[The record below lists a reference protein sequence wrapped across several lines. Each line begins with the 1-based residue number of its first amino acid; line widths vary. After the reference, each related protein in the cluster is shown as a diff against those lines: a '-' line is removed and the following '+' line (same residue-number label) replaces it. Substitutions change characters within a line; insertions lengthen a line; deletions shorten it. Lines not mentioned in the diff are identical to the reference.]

1 MGVQGEKLL
10 GVAGKAII
18 RRNGKILLLQRSIS
32 DAFDP
37 GLWEFPGGK
46 INFGENVIE
55 ALKREVWE
63 EVGLYVKVGRPLIT
77 WNFLKEPFWVTGITF
92 CCEFAGGEVILS
104 YEHDHFV
111 WIVPEDYKKFPL
123 GITVKEQI
131 ESYLKL
137 KAF

>member
-18 RRNGKILLLQRSIS
+18 RRNGKILLLQRSIT
-32 DAFDP
+32 DGFNP

-46 INFGENVIE
+46 LNFGENLIE
-55 ALKREVWE
+55 ALKREVLE
-63 EVGLYVKVGRPLIT
+63 EVGLFVKVGRPLIT

-92 CCEFAGGEVILS
+92 CCEFACGEVILS

-111 WIVPEDYKKFPL
+111 WIVPGDYKNFPL
-123 GITVKEQI
+123 GITIKEQM
-131 ESYLKL
+131 ESYLEL
-137 KAF
+137 KVC